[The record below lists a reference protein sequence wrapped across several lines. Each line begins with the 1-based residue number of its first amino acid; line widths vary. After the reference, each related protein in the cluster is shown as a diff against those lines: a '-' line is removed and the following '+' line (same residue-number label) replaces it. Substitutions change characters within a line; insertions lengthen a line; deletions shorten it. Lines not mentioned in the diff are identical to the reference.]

1 MQVTTWFLARV
12 DEAAAIASI
21 VTTEAH
27 SYEDWPHL
35 ELPLVTLE
43 LMALSAALRGTE
55 TEAESTLE
63 TPLVWREGEGLL
75 VARVKDS
82 FIHALAR
89 VTVER
94 EPAVA
99 DAWANK
105 IDRLHHEPPQLREF
119 LSDISHFAREAVARR
134 SPVLELSTF

>member
-21 VTTEAH
+21 ITTEAH
-27 SYEDWPHL
+27 SYDDWPHL
-35 ELPLVTLE
+35 ELPLITLE
-43 LMALSAALRGTE
+43 LMALSAALRGTV

-63 TPLVWREGEGLL
+63 TPLVWQEADGLL

-82 FIHALAR
+82 FIRALAR

-99 DAWANK
+99 DAWAAK

-119 LSDISHFAREAVARR
+119 LSDISHFAREAVERR
-134 SPVLELSTF
+134 SPVLELSTL